1 MLAPYQRQVRWEGGT
16 SQVNSKFCE
25 TIVFSVEIG
34 QLKRPFKDFIGNNLV
49 KLLLGKQYIAY
60 FIRRKIILKSC

>member
-25 TIVFSVEIG
+25 TIVFSVKIG
-34 QLKRPFKDFIGNNLV
+34 QFKRPFLRTLMVKNLV
-49 KLLLGKQYIAY
+49 KPLLGT
-60 FIRRKIILKSC
+60 S